1 MCEHCQSPL
10 CQSEPNKTE
19 TPSQTKQSCKRC
31 KALLQ
36 ACEYILN
43 CLNVG
48 GEQSRQFAEE
58 IAYLKKVIRENRT
71 TNKS

>member
-1 MCEHCQSPL
+1 MSEHCKSPL
-10 CQSEPNKTE
+10 SQSEPDKAR
-19 TPSQTKQSCKRC
+19 TPSQPKQSCKRC
-31 KALLQ
+31 RALLQ

-71 TNKS
+71 TSKF